1 MSKFWTVAREIGFG
15 ILGVLIAWGVG
26 YIFLKDQE
34 FVRLGL
40 DVSGFFVG
48 FLIAS
53 MARFEDFREN
63 VENELEK
70 LRRGIETSA
79 AERQQISAKI
89 DHFIYGTS
97 FLADFLNAIQ
107 QRGGLFTTI
116 LRSQLSNYKNLLSDA
131 ASGYVT
137 ITSTQPH
144 TIVNYSQL
152 FDHLEDGATVK
163 ATALLLPT
171 QANKKNMTDV
181 NRNFLTSKHGAITRI
196 FVMPVNYSSLPE
208 WQAYVKEQKD
218 VGVSARFLF
227 REDLNPGQPIDD
239 ILIADKPRI
248 ATKAEVDVAS
258 NMYKSVTLITDSD
271 EIDKLEQTWNTLRS
285 MSEEFNAADHITK
298 EAERR
303 GQIGPQA
310 RLVSAA
316 NDQVANP
323 PTTQA
328 VGGDLPSSAG

>member
-79 AERQQISAKI
+79 AERQQISTKI
-89 DHFIYGTS
+89 DHFINGTS
-97 FLADFLNAIQ
+97 FLSDFLNAIQ

-137 ITSTQPH
+137 
-144 TIVNYSQL
+144 
-152 FDHLEDGATVK
+152 DHVHP
-163 ATALLLPT
+163 TAHDRKLVPT
-171 QANKKNMTDV
+171 
-181 NRNFLTSKHGAITRI
+181 F
-196 FVMPVNYSSLPE
+196 
-208 WQAYVKEQKD
+208 
-218 VGVSARFLF
+218 
-227 REDLNPGQPIDD
+227 
-239 ILIADKPRI
+239 
-248 ATKAEVDVAS
+248 
-258 NMYKSVTLITDSD
+258 
-271 EIDKLEQTWNTLRS
+271 
-285 MSEEFNAADHITK
+285 
-298 EAERR
+298 
-303 GQIGPQA
+303 
-310 RLVSAA
+310 
-316 NDQVANP
+316 
-323 PTTQA
+323 
-328 VGGDLPSSAG
+328 